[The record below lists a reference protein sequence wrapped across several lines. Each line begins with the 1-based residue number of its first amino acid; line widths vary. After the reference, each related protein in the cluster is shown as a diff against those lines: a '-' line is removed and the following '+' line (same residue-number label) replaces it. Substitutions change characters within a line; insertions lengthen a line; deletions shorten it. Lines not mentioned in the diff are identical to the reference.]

1 MATIKLNPRQSMARG
16 IQQRLDQVVEKRPV
30 PRADEYLNRHPR
42 MKIVLGYGPR
52 ASLALSR
59 GGSVIGLLCGLI
71 E

>member
-30 PRADEYLNRHPR
+30 PRADEYLNSIP
-42 MKIVLGYGPR
+42 
-52 ASLALSR
+52 
-59 GGSVIGLLCGLI
+59 

>member
-42 MKIVLGYGPR
+42 MKIVLGDARGQVLRY
-52 ASLALSR
+52 LEEAL
-59 GGSVIGLLCGLI
+59 
-71 E
+71 